1 MRCAQDVAE
10 SGTPIFDDVELVSA
24 SYSYS
29 GETFT
34 YSFPDEVVYI
44 VLGVFN
50 APIETDGK
58 IITNMNNLK
67 AGSRTGH
74 AGFFRN
80 SLSKTALYT
89 FSGNDFTTTQYT
101 TGTNNGYCAVWGYDK
116 WGTLTHASNSF
127 SCNVIQ

>member
-24 SYSYS
+24 SYS
-29 GETFT
+29 GDTFT

-74 AGFFRN
+74 AGFQKFIIQN
-80 SLSKTALYT
+80 SIIYFFWK
-89 FSGNDFTTTQYT
+89 
-101 TGTNNGYCAVWGYDK
+101 
-116 WGTLTHASNSF
+116 
-127 SCNVIQ
+127 